1 MTRTTIEFRRNLGI
15 ERAIHLDCTLP
26 NVVVGQ
32 VIAFDH
38 PTTSE
43 CLNGRVDNIQHVV
56 FLDKPPVTYIDVTI
70 EH

>member
-1 MTRTTIEFRRNLGI
+1 MTRTTIEFRRNVGI
-15 ERAIHLDCTLP
+15 ERAIHLECTIP

-38 PTTSE
+38 PTSKM
-43 CLNGRVDNIQHVV
+43 CLNGRVTNIQHVV
-56 FLDKPPVTYIDVTI
+56 FLDKEPVTYIDVAI